1 VYCFDGRILSCGVL
15 AKTNTYTNTTTYSI
29 TQFVQPLPCT
39 TLSVV
44 VVAHVNELAESYQ
57 TGNNIDFQLV
67 DDDDPRDR

>member
-15 AKTNTYTNTTTYSI
+15 AKTNTYTNTYSI

-57 TGNNIDFQLV
+57 TGNIDFQLV